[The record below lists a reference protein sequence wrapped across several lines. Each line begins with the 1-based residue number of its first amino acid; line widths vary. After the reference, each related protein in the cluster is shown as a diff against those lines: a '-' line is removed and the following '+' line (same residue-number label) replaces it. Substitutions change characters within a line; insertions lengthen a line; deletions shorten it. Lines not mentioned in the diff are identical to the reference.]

1 MAMAT
6 SRALLAPSRLSPHTS
21 LPPTALHARQVAGD
35 YCVFQLT
42 PTTHHQGV
50 CHPIDETKPPLSYLR
65 SGRTIHRVASG
76 ACRWRSS
83 THALAKQPPP
93 APPASGY
100 YVSRRPDGAATS
112 DSSDQTSVFGE
123 YQAIP

>member
-6 SRALLAPSRLSPHTS
+6 SRAFLAPSRRSPHTS

-50 CHPIDETKPPLSYLR
+50 CHPIDETKPPLSYGADAR
-65 SGRTIHRVASG
+65 STESRAVPAGG
-76 ACRWRSS
+76 RSS

-93 APPASGY
+93 
-100 YVSRRPDGAATS
+100 RRRLLRKQETRWGCDFRLFGPDER
-112 DSSDQTSVFGE
+112 FR
-123 YQAIP
+123 